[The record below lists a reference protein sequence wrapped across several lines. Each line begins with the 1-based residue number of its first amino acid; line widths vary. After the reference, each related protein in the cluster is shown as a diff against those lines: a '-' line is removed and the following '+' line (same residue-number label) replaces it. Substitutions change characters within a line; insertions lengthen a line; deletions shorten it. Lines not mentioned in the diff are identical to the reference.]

1 MANLVLRAS
10 LAISSYKTQFYGTCI
25 ITHLLTCERAH
36 WLKKK
41 TRGTSGTRNMDTFS
55 VQSQPNSLLLVNK
68 KENSNAPFGSDLCV

>member
-1 MANLVLRAS
+1 MEQLPGWRR
-10 LAISSYKTQFYGTCI
+10 KRCI

-36 WLKKK
+36 WSKKK
-41 TRGTSGTRNMDTFS
+41 KARGTSGTRSVDTSS